1 MYIDQNHDFMF
12 SGTKVMRHNAKKL
25 EIGIHLGFGSHFIR
39 QYPSNNNFVTVSL
52 SGART
57 NLNVGGTHPAR
68 RAGKKI
74 LSRLSIF
81 SALRVQ
87 SVVLMSSFVMVEID
101 GKSSHDVGF

>member
-1 MYIDQNHDFMF
+1 MQK
-12 SGTKVMRHNAKKL
+12 SWKL
-25 EIGIHLGFGSHFIR
+25 ASILDFGSHFIR

-74 LSRLSIF
+74 LSRLSTF

-87 SVVLMSSFVMVEID
+87 SVVLVSAFVMVEID